1 MNTEQNTCEVT
12 FHDKTYHC
20 PISMV
25 MDLIG
30 GKWKTVILYYLKE
43 ESKRFNQ
50 LKRDMPDITEMT
62 LSLQLKQLEKNG
74 FISRTVF
81 GDKPPVKVV
90 YELTAFGQTFI
101 PVLDALSA
109 WAHSFSEQN

>member
-43 ESKRFNQ
+43 QSKRFNE

-74 FISRTVF
+74 RRKLYIDFLFFPLGTEPGGHI
-81 GDKPPVKVV
+81 
-90 YELTAFGQTFI
+90 
-101 PVLDALSA
+101 
-109 WAHSFSEQN
+109 